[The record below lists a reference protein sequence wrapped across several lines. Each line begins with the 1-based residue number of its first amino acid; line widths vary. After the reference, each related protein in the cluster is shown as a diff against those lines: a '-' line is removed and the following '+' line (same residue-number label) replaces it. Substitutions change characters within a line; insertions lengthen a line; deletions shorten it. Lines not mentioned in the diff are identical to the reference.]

1 MIDKGCLISIL
12 YLQNKKVLYLEL
24 GVGMNTPVIIKYPF
38 VIILLLLLISIQLAP
53 VVIAVSLVIGWIQ
66 KK

>member
-1 MIDKGCLISIL
+1 MQYMRLSGDPRIAIAIVLTTSLMMILRNAPL
-12 YLQNKKVLYLEL
+12 
-24 GVGMNTPVIIKYPF
+24 

-66 KK
+66 RKQKI